1 MNRIEE
7 TQKIIEEKCKKHSIE
22 IDDLQ
27 PDDHLTCLLLIADA
41 FNRGMLT
48 REEAVSLLTLCDKT
62 TAEFNSKPLP
72 EKLTF
77 HCYMEILA
85 QIVVNCAD
93 KTQEEN

>member
-1 MNRIEE
+1 
-7 TQKIIEEKCKKHSIE
+7 
-22 IDDLQ
+22 
-27 PDDHLTCLLLIADA
+27 
-41 FNRGMLT
+41 MLT